1 MSPVRPGQP
10 RIGYDISGVVGL
22 RCDSCGSCA
31 SCDSCD
37 SCDGPLGP
45 SQTTFP
51 AVAVTRI
58 PFPGERPFRGG
69 GSLTSPIRRPRP
81 TTERRTRGPAQRW
94 SCQRSE
100 LKVSA
105 VAGLGVS
112 AVSAGR
118 VSSQRWTG
126 QRSALDVSAVCAGRV
141 SSQCWTCQQS
151 ALDVSAVSAG
161 RVSTLRWT
169 CQQSALGVS
178 ALDVSAVSA
187 GRVSSQR

>member
-69 GSLTSPIRRPRP
+69 GSLTSPIRTPWP
-81 TTERRTRGPAQRW
+81 TTERRTRRPAQRW
-94 SCQRSE
+94 SCQRSA
-100 LKVSA
+100 LDVSA
-105 VAGLGVS
+105 VSAGGVSSQRCGVSSLRWTCQQSVLDVS

-118 VSSQRWTG
+118 VSSQRWK
-126 QRSALDVSAVCAGRV
+126 
-141 SSQCWTCQQS
+141 CQQS

-161 RVSTLRWT
+161 RVSSLRWT
-169 CQQSALGVS
+169 CQQSV
-178 ALDVSAVSA
+178 LDVTQQSAPW
-187 GRVSSQR
+187 